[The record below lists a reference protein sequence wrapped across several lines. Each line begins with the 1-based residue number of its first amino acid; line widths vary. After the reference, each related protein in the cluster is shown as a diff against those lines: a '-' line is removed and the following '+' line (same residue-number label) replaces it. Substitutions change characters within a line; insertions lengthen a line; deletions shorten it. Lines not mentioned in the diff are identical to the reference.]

1 VFTHDVIY
9 LRDDS
14 KNVSVIN
21 YLRDFSF
28 MILNRLII
36 LIVLIIFL
44 CVSFAISRSHFKEK
58 NFHIDRDYLVLKRV
72 FKEIIQIFINSVT
85 RVLYVFIVITHM
97 ILELTFS
104 CLIKR
109 FKSVNFSLMT
119 SAFIF
124 LSQYA

>member
-9 LRDDS
+9 LKDDS

-21 YLRDFSF
+21 HLRDFSF
-28 MILNRLII
+28 MILNKLMV
-36 LIVLIIFL
+36 LIVLIISL
-44 CVSFAISRSHFKEK
+44 CVSSAISRSYFKKK
-58 NFHIDRDYLVLKRV
+58 NSYINRDYLVLKRV

-85 RVLYVFIVITHM
+85 RVLYVFIVITHI
-97 ILELTFS
+97 ILELIFS

-124 LSQYA
+124 LS